1 MAQIP
6 LLLPDP
12 RRTAESACRFLSEAL
27 ISSGL
32 DGFVVGLSG
41 GVDSALS
48 ATLAARAIGPQNVF
62 CVKMPYRTS
71 SPASESHANLL
82 LAQEGMPSAR
92 VDISP
97 VVDAYFQAAPDA
109 SALRRGNFMAR
120 VRMAT
125 LFDLSASRSAM
136 VLGTSN
142 KTETLLGYG
151 TWYGD
156 TACSLNPLG
165 ELYKTQVWQL
175 SEHLGIPDAIR
186 LKAPTADL
194 WPGQTD
200 EGELGL
206 SYGEVDEILYRLVDL
221 QMAPEAIEA
230 EGYSRKKI
238 AEIARRVA
246 KFAFK
251 RQMPAIAKLF

>member
-1 MAQIP
+1 MAQSP
-6 LLLPDP
+6 LHLPDP
-12 RRTAESACRFLSEAL
+12 KRTAETACRFLSTAL
-27 ISSGL
+27 TSSGL

-48 ATLAARAIGPQNVF
+48 AMLAARAAGPQSVF

-71 SPASESHANLL
+71 SPASESDADLL
-82 LAQEGMPSAR
+82 LAQEGMPSSR
-92 VDISP
+92 VEISG

-125 LFDLSASRSAM
+125 LFDISASRNAM

-142 KTETLLGYG
+142 RTETLLGYG

-175 SEHLGIPDAIR
+175 SEHIGVPEPIR
-186 LKAPTADL
+186 VKQPTADL

-206 SYGEVDEILYRLVDL
+206 SYREADEILYRLVDRR
-221 QMAPEAIEA
+221 MAPEAIEA
-230 EGYSRKKI
+230 DGYAPAKI
-238 AEIARRVA
+238 AEVVRRVA

-251 RQMPAIAKLF
+251 RQMPAVARLF